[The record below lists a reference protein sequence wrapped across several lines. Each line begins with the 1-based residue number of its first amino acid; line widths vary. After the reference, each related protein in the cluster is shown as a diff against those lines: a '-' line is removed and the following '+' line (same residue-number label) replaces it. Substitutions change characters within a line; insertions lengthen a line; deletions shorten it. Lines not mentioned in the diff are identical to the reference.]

1 VEQGQRQYK
10 PIPGS
15 PAPASPATVQP
26 QDAEPT
32 AEELDVIL
40 PPDLR
45 YRNPGIE
52 CAYISAEQVLVSGG
66 YEEFRGWGPS
76 LPKTDYGREM
86 GYILAALNERG
97 IEYVAVRNGDTSI
110 FEHARRERLPVYVQV
125 PGHAYVVLRLTSRYA
140 YIVNNFTAS
149 GPQAIDQAEKS
160 SKNVYKIDRNYFL
173 RHRWTGSAF
182 CLKCRR
188 KKKDQPA
195 VVVSPQAVP
204 AVQPGP
210 LNPTPPVVH
219 PAPPPA
225 EKPALKECQCKP
237 VELGPVNEALVKLTE
252 IAAATSKSVADL
264 GGKVGTLDARIAVV
278 EGKLADAATLP
289 PPSATVS
296 PEQLKAV
303 QDELARLRNRL
314 KQSGTLKVTVLPK

>member
-1 VEQGQRQYK
+1 VPGEQNRPAQPEVDEPK
-10 PIPGS
+10 PG
-15 PAPASPATVQP
+15 
-26 QDAEPT
+26 
-32 AEELDVIL
+32 ELDEII
-40 PPDLR
+40 PAEFR
-45 YRNPGIE
+45 TRNPNVQCVWVAASE
-52 CAYISAEQVLVSGG
+52 VLAGAG
-66 YEEFRGWGPS
+66 YSEFQGWGEVGHREGFRGS
-76 LPKTDYGREM
+76 EM
-86 GYILAALNERG
+86 GYVLKALDERN
-97 IEYVAVRNGDTSI
+97 IPYKSQRNNRNTDI
-110 FEHARRERLPVYVQV
+110 FDFAHKEGVGVYVQI
-125 PGHAYVVLRLTSRYA
+125 PGHALVVVRLTHRYA
-140 YIVNNFTAS
+140 YVINNYSNVEAS
-149 GPQAIDQAEKS
+149 K
-160 SKNVYKIDRNYFL
+160 KIQ
-173 RHRWTGSAF
+173 RWTRDEFIRRWEGAAF
-182 CLKCRR
+182 CPLKR
-188 KKKDQPA
+188 KRPRPQQIVQPP
-195 VVVSPQAVP
+195 PQTVP

-225 EKPALKECQCKP
+225 EKPAPKECQCKP

-303 QDELARLRNRL
+303 QDELTRLRNSL